1 MVANCRRCCNVG
13 SVASGQERRRGI
25 KEDTVEP
32 LEGELRQKK
41 GDGDVWVVGV
51 SEAPIRL

>member
-1 MVANCRRCCNVG
+1 MVANCCRYCNVG
-13 SVASGQERRRGI
+13 FVGSGQERGQGV
-25 KEDTVEP
+25 KDTVEP

-51 SEAPIRL
+51 GEAPIRL